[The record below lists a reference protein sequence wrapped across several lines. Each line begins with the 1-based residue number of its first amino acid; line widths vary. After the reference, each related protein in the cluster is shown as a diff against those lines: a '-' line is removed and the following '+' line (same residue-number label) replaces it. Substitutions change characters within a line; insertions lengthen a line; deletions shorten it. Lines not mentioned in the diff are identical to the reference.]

1 MYVCTCNRHGV
12 SLPKY
17 RRKCMISRENNPYSQ
32 DILVLINIARN
43 KRKMVR
49 TMRARKI
56 GKGNEISNTIT

>member
-1 MYVCTCNRHGV
+1 
-12 SLPKY
+12 
-17 RRKCMISRENNPYSQ
+17 MISRENNPYSQ